1 MNCLFHIKKK
11 TRNRNGR
18 HLWFRKYETFA
29 KGYEFRGVSTN
40 GTDILSIA
48 KGRGI
53 TFMG

>member
-1 MNCLFHIKKK
+1 MVDIYGLE
-11 TRNRNGR
+11 T
-18 HLWFRKYETFA
+18 YETFA